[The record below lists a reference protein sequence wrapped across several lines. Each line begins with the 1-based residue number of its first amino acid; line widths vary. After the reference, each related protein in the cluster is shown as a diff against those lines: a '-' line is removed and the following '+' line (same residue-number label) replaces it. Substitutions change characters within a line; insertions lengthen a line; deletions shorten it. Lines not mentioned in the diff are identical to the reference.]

1 MSTLLLAIRIAEKLN
16 RSQMKVLAY
25 FVEHKIYEGSYGE
38 LAREIYGNYSQ
49 YSNLRKYI
57 NQLAKLGL
65 LAVDINNECNCFD
78 GNRTYIALSRDWQSI
93 LEGSE

>member
-1 MSTLLLAIRIAEKLN
+1 MSTLLLAMRIAEKLN

-25 FVEHKIYEGSYGE
+25 FIEHRVFEGSYGE
-38 LAREIYGNYSQ
+38 LAKEIYGNYSQ

-65 LAVDINNECNCFD
+65 LAVDVNNECNCFD
-78 GNRTYIALSRDWQSI
+78 GNRTYVTLSRDWQENLI
-93 LEGSE
+93 GA

>member
-1 MSTLLLAIRIAEKLN
+1 MSTLLLAMRIAEKLN

-25 FVEHKIYEGSYGE
+25 FIEHRVFEGSYGE
-38 LAREIYGNYSQ
+38 LAKEIYGNYSQ

-65 LAVDINNECNCFD
+65 LAVDVNNECNCFD
-78 GNRTYIALSRDWQSI
+78 GNRTYVTLSRDWQKNLI
-93 LEGSE
+93 GA